1 MIYHPKHKIA
11 YYLKH
16 IKFKRHIIL
25 AIGFL
30 IADPLLVNLLCRAV
44 DAAIP
49 SELDYLAESNVASSL
64 FKVMIPIGLL
74 PMLRSN
80 SIELKL
86 DVTCHMMPK
95 LINVVLLNCLSSFH
109 PQILPSLT

>member
-30 IADPLLVNLLCRAV
+30 IADPLLVNLLCRAI

-49 SELDYLAESNVASSL
+49 SELDYL
-64 FKVMIPIGLL
+64 
-74 PMLRSN
+74 
-80 SIELKL
+80 
-86 DVTCHMMPK
+86 
-95 LINVVLLNCLSSFH
+95 
-109 PQILPSLT
+109 Q

>member
-49 SELDYLAESNVASSL
+49 SELDYLAASNVASSL

-74 PMLRSN
+74 A
-80 SIELKL
+80 
-86 DVTCHMMPK
+86 VWC
-95 LINVVLLNCLSSFH
+95 FH